1 MPIAEVD
8 GTSGTL
14 TLGGPG
20 VAVLLHSITVGT
32 GAASGTVAVRKG
44 SSGGTLLATLIAT
57 GAANH
62 QFETTVLGGIYIAV
76 TGGAA
81 NVTVAYD

>member
-1 MPIAEVD
+1 MPLAEVD

-20 VAVLLHSITVGT
+20 VAVLLHSISVGK
-32 GAASGTVAVRKG
+32 GAASGLVTVKRG
-44 SSGGTLLATLIAT
+44 TSSGATIAT
-57 GAANH
+57 FDGTAANT
-62 QFETTVLGGIYIAV
+62 FVLETPVLGGVYVAV

-81 NVTVAYD
+81 NIVVAYD